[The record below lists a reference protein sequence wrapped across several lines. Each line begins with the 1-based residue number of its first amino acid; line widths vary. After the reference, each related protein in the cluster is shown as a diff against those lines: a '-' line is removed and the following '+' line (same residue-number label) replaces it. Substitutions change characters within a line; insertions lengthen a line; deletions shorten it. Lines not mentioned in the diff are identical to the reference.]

1 MPIKR
6 LELPEI
12 RHLVQNRTV
21 GAAEG
26 EERTPPTTVL
36 VATLPVAEIIH
47 NLIGDDKS
55 KISWKGRVLISSTTP
70 EFARRTSGNPRKA
83 YVRIADI
90 RHEIVSRE
98 LPNMQCV
105 SCPLGSETC

>member
-12 RHLVQNRTV
+12 RHRVQNRTA

-36 VATLPVAEIIH
+36 VATFPVVEITY

-55 KISWKGRVLISSTTP
+55 KISWKGCVLI
-70 EFARRTSGNPRKA
+70 
-83 YVRIADI
+83 
-90 RHEIVSRE
+90 
-98 LPNMQCV
+98 
-105 SCPLGSETC
+105 